1 MRMTISGL
9 PRHFDKFDLQRLFNT
24 FGWVE
29 YTKII
34 IDPLS
39 GLSRGKGIV
48 EMNDEQAK
56 QAIAT
61 LQGKVLGTNPL
72 NIKEVKDGGPK
83 TW

>member
-9 PRHFDKFDLQRLFNT
+9 PRHFDKFDLQRLFNP

-48 EMNDEQAK
+48 EMNGEHAK

-61 LQGKVLGTNPL
+61 LQGKVLGTNPI
-72 NIKEVKDGGPK
+72 NIKEVKEGGPRS
-83 TW
+83 

>member
-9 PRHFDKFDLQRLFNT
+9 PRDFDKFDLQRLFNP

-48 EMNDEQAK
+48 EMSNEQAK
-56 QAIAT
+56 QAMAA

-72 NIKEVKDGGPK
+72 NIKEVKEDGPK
-83 TW
+83 RW